1 MALAIITGLPEE
13 ANVGQVPRAS
23 RVVSF
28 EVVDIHPSSRHRSP
42 DYSSKI
48 IARTLQDGLPPKNEE
63 ALPELFSTCTSCTR
77 TRETYLLDTGRS
89 KCISGLILRCEQFF
103 QLESKRSSIWT
114 ASSQPFRSPFPLDCD
129 HFPFQSLGTCHI
141 AHTPSP
147 HAHHHTPSSKIA
159 HDERALVFD
168 EGSHST
174 PGSVPC
180 CRAVCLGSISDCT
193 ASTVFKTRLSEN

>member
-1 MALAIITGLPEE
+1 MALAIISGLPEE
-13 ANVGQVPRAS
+13 ANVGQVPRTS
-23 RVVSF
+23 RVASF

-42 DYSSKI
+42 DYSSSKI

-63 ALPELFSTCTSCTR
+63 ALPERFSTCTSCTR
-77 TRETYLLDTGRS
+77 TRETHLLDAGS
-89 KCISGLILRCEQFF
+89 PKCISGLILRCEQFVQF
-103 QLESKRSSIWT
+103 ESKHSSIWT
-114 ASSQPFRSPFPLDCD
+114 ASSRPFSLDCD
-129 HFPFQSLGTCHI
+129 HFPLQRLGTRHT
-141 AHTPSP
+141 AHTASP
-147 HAHHHTPSSKIA
+147 PPHHHTPSSKIA

-168 EGSHST
+168 EGSQST